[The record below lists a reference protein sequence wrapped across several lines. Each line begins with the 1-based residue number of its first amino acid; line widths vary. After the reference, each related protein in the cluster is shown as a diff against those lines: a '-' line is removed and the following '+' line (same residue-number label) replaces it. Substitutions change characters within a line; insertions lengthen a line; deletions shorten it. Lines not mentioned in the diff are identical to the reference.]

1 MDLGHPLGS
10 ITSPLVARA
19 LEVLSGTTRQMTGRE
34 IGRIIGEG
42 SANGVWKALNRLE
55 EQGLVVADHRSRAT
69 YYVAN
74 RDHLAWP
81 AVERLARLRM
91 ELTERLEYEIGG
103 WSIEPVHASI
113 FGSTARGEADH
124 DSDVDILLI
133 LPDGLDAAEAETWD
147 AQITSLRGAVRR
159 WTGNPC
165 QTFVLDAVRL
175 AEHVRVQDP
184 LVRAWIDEGVLL
196 FGAPISE
203 LVEALA

>member
-133 LPDGLDAAEAETWD
+133 QPDGLDAAEAETWD
-147 AQITSLRGAVRR
+147 DQITSLRGAVRR

>member
-103 WSIEPVHASI
+103 WSIAPVHASI

-124 DSDVDILLI
+124 DSDVDILI
-133 LPDGLDAAEAETWD
+133 IQPDGLDAAEAEAWD
-147 AQITSLRGAVRR
+147 AQLTSLRGAVRR

-196 FGAPISE
+196 FGAPIRG
-203 LVEALA
+203 LVGAVA